1 LKVIAI
7 VGPTAVGKTAL
18 SLEIAEKFSAEI
30 INADAMQIYKGM
42 DIGTAKLPLS
52 QRRGIFHHQIDV
64 LDPSE
69 EANVSQYQKQS
80 REIINDLLS
89 KNVQPL
95 LVGGS
100 GLYVN
105 SVLEDLE
112 FPGTNLEVRAKYEE
126 ILDEKGVEAL
136 FQMLKEIDPK
146 AAENI
151 LPNNARKIV
160 RALEVN
166 EITGKAFN
174 AKLPEPSPIFSD
186 VRIALDMPR
195 DLLDQRIID
204 RVNQMFEDGFVDEV
218 KRLEK
223 KLRLG
228 KTAFRALGYSQVLS
242 LLSGEISEDEAITLT
257 INATKKF
264 ARRQLSWFRRD
275 PLIHWLD
282 ATSPDLFAQSLRLI
296 G

>member
-52 QRRGIFHHQIDV
+52 ERRGIVHHQIDV

-80 REIINDLLS
+80 REIINKLLN
-89 KNVQPL
+89 KNVQPI

-126 ILDEKGVEAL
+126 ILDEKGVEVL

-166 EITGKAFN
+166 EFTGKAFN

-195 DLLDQRIID
+195 DLLDKRIID
-204 RVNQMFEDGFVDEV
+204 RVHQMFEDGFVDEV
-218 KRLEK
+218 KNLEENLK
-223 KLRLG
+223 LG

-242 LLSGEISEDEAITLT
+242 FLTGEISEDEAITLT

-282 ATSPDLFAQSLRLI
+282 ATSPDLLAQSLRLI

>member
-1 LKVIAI
+1 MKVIAI

-52 QRRGIFHHQIDV
+52 QRRGIVHHQIDV

-126 ILDEKGVEAL
+126 ILDEKGVDAL

-195 DLLDQRIID
+195 DLLDKRISD
-204 RVNQMFEDGFVDEV
+204 RVHQMFEDGFVDEV
-218 KRLEK
+218 KSIEK
-223 KLRLG
+223 NLRLG
-228 KTAFRALGYSQVLS
+228 KTALRALGYSQVLS
-242 LLSGEISEDEAITLT
+242 LLAGEISEDEAITLT

-264 ARRQLSWFRRD
+264 ARRQLSWFMN
-275 PLIHWLD
+275 LS
-282 ATSPDLFAQSLRLI
+282 TN
-296 G
+296 

>member
-1 LKVIAI
+1 LKVIAL

-18 SLEIAEKFSAEI
+18 SLDLALELSAEI

-52 QRRGIFHHQIDV
+52 QRRGVIHHQIDV
-64 LDPSE
+64 LDPLD
-69 EANVSQYQKQS
+69 EANVSQYQKQT
-80 REIINDLLS
+80 REIIRELLDR
-89 KNVQPL
+89 KVQPI

-112 FPGTNLEVRAKYEE
+112 FPGTSLELRAKYEE
-126 ILDEKGVEAL
+126 LLEEKGVEHL
-136 FQMLKEIDPK
+136 FKMLEEIDPL

-166 EITGKAFN
+166 ELTGKRFN

-195 DLLDQRIID
+195 DLLDKRITE
-204 RVNQMFEDGFVDEV
+204 RVHQMFADGFIDEV
-218 KRLEK
+218 QKIEES
-223 KLRLG
+223 LRNG
-228 KTAFRALGYSQVLS
+228 KTSLRALGYSQVLS
-242 LLSGEISEDEAITLT
+242 YLTGEIQKEEAITLT

-282 ATSPDLFAQSLRLI
+282 ATSSDLFEQSMKLI
-296 G
+296 R

>member
-1 LKVIAI
+1 MKVIAI

-52 QRRGIFHHQIDV
+52 QRRGIVHHQIDV

-80 REIINDLLS
+80 REIINNLLS
-89 KNVQPL
+89 KNVQPI

-136 FQMLKEIDPK
+136 FQMLKETDPK

-204 RVNQMFEDGFVDEV
+204 RVHQMFEDGFVDEV
-218 KRLEK
+218 KSIEK
-223 KLRLG
+223 NIRLG

-282 ATSPDLFAQSLRLI
+282 ATSPDLLAQSLRLI

>member
-1 LKVIAI
+1 MKVIAL

-18 SLEIAEKFSAEI
+18 SLDLALELSAEI

-52 QRRGIFHHQIDV
+52 QRRGVIHHQIDV
-64 LDPSE
+64 LDPID
-69 EANVSQYQKQS
+69 EANVSQYQKQT
-80 REIINDLLS
+80 REIIRELLNR
-89 KNVQPL
+89 KVQPI

-112 FPGTNLEVRAKYEE
+112 FPGTSLELRAKYEE
-126 ILDEKGVEAL
+126 LLEEKGVEHL
-136 FQMLKEIDPK
+136 FKMLEEIDPL

-166 EITGKAFN
+166 ELTGKRFN
-174 AKLPEPSPIFSD
+174 AKLPEPSPIFPD

-195 DLLDQRIID
+195 DLLDKRITE
-204 RVNQMFEDGFVDEV
+204 RVHQMFADGFIDEV
-218 KRLEK
+218 QKIEES
-223 KLRLG
+223 LRKG
-228 KTAFRALGYSQVLS
+228 KTSLRALGYSQVLS
-242 LLSGEISEDEAITLT
+242 YLAGEIQKEEAITLT

-282 ATSPDLFAQSLRLI
+282 ATNSDLFEQSMKLI
-296 G
+296 R

>member
-223 KLRLG
+223 NLRLG

>member
-1 LKVIAI
+1 MKVIAI
-7 VGPTAVGKTAL
+7 VGPTAVGKTSL
-18 SLEIAEKFSAEI
+18 SLEIAEKLSAEI

-42 DIGTAKLPLS
+42 DIGTAKLALS
-52 QRRGIFHHQIDV
+52 ERRGITHHQIDV
-64 LDPSE
+64 LDPEE
-69 EANVSQYQKQS
+69 EANVSAYQKQT
-80 REIINDLLS
+80 REIINDLLN
-89 KNVQPL
+89 KKIQPM

-112 FPGTNLEVRAKYEE
+112 FPGTNLEIRAKYEE
-126 ILDEKGVEAL
+126 ILEEQGVEVL
-136 FQMLKEIDPK
+136 YEMLERIDKE
-146 AAENI
+146 ASQNI

-166 EITGKAFN
+166 ELTGNNFN
-174 AKLPEPSPIFSD
+174 AKLPEPSPVFSD

-195 DLLDQRIID
+195 DLLDARIAE
-204 RVNQMFEDGFVDEV
+204 RVHQMFKDGFVEEV
-218 KRLEK
+218 KSLEP
-223 KLRLG
+223 KLRKG
-228 KTAFRALGYSQVLS
+228 KTALRALGYSQVLS
-242 LLSGEISEDEAITLT
+242 LLNGEITEQEAITLT

-282 ATSPDLFAQSLRLI
+282 ATSPQLLDQSLRLI

>member
-1 LKVIAI
+1 MKVIAI

-52 QRRGIFHHQIDV
+52 QRRGIVHHQIDV

-80 REIINDLLS
+80 REIINNLLG
-89 KNVQPL
+89 KNVQPV

-112 FPGTNLEVRAKYEE
+112 FPGTNLDVRAKFEE

-195 DLLDQRIID
+195 DLLDKRIIN
-204 RVNQMFEDGFVDEV
+204 RVHQMFEDGFVDEV
-218 KRLEK
+218 KSLEK
-223 KLRLG
+223 NLRLG

>member
-52 QRRGIFHHQIDV
+52 QRRGIIHHQIDV
-64 LDPSE
+64 LDPID
-69 EANVSQYQKQS
+69 EANVSQYQKQT
-80 REIINDLLS
+80 REIINDLLNR
-89 KNVQPL
+89 KVQPM

-112 FPGTNLEVRAKYEE
+112 FPGTNLEVRSKYEE
-126 ILDEKGVEAL
+126 ILDEQGVEVL
-136 FQMLKEIDPK
+136 YEMLEEIDPN
-146 AAENI
+146 AAKNI
-151 LPNNARKIV
+151 LPSNARKIV

-166 EITGKAFN
+166 EFTGKAFN

-195 DLLDQRIID
+195 DLLDKRISD
-204 RVNQMFEDGFVDEV
+204 RVHQMFEDGFVDEV
-218 KRLEK
+218 KSLEK
-223 KLRLG
+223 NLRLG

-242 LLSGEISEDEAITLT
+242 LLAGEITEDEAITLT

-282 ATSPDLFAQSLRLI
+282 ATSPDLFEESLRLI

>member
-1 LKVIAI
+1 MKVIAI

-18 SLEIAEKFSAEI
+18 SLDIAEKFSAEI

-52 QRRGIFHHQIDV
+52 QRREIVHHQIDV
-64 LDPSE
+64 LDPMD
-69 EANVSQYQKQS
+69 EANVSQYQKQT
-80 REIINDLLS
+80 REIINDLLNR
-89 KNVQPL
+89 KVQPM

-126 ILDEKGVEAL
+126 ILDEQGVEVL
-136 FQMLKEIDPK
+136 YEMLEQIDPN
-146 AAENI
+146 AAKNI
-151 LPNNARKIV
+151 LPSNARKIV

-195 DLLDQRIID
+195 DLLDKRISD
-204 RVNQMFEDGFVDEV
+204 RVHQMFEDGFVDEV
-218 KRLEK
+218 KSLEK
-223 KLRLG
+223 NLRLG

-242 LLSGEISEDEAITLT
+242 LLAGEIAEDEAITLT

-282 ATSPDLFAQSLRLI
+282 ATSPDLFEESLRLI

>member
-1 LKVIAI
+1 MKVIAL
-7 VGPTAVGKTAL
+7 VGPTADGKTAL
-18 SLEIAEKFSAEI
+18 SLDLAVELSAEI

-52 QRRGIFHHQIDV
+52 QRRGVIHHQIDV
-64 LDPSE
+64 LDPID
-69 EANVSQYQKQS
+69 EANVSQYQKQT
-80 REIINDLLS
+80 REIIRELLNR
-89 KNVQPL
+89 KVQPI

-112 FPGTNLEVRAKYEE
+112 FPGTSLELRAKYEE
-126 ILDEKGVEAL
+126 LLEEKGVEHL
-136 FQMLKEIDPK
+136 FEMLEEIDPL

-166 EITGKAFN
+166 ELTGKRFN
-174 AKLPEPSPIFSD
+174 AKLPEPSPIFPD

-195 DLLDQRIID
+195 NLLDKRITE
-204 RVNQMFEDGFVDEV
+204 RVHQMFADGFIDEV
-218 KRLEK
+218 QKIEESLTK
-223 KLRLG
+223 G
-228 KTAFRALGYSQVLS
+228 KTALRALGYSQVLS
-242 LLSGEISEDEAITLT
+242 YLAGEIQKEEAITLT

-282 ATSPDLFAQSLRLI
+282 ATSSDLFEQSMKLI
-296 G
+296 R

>member
-1 LKVIAI
+1 MKVIAL

-18 SLEIAEKFSAEI
+18 SLDLALELSAEI

-52 QRRGIFHHQIDV
+52 QRRGVIHHQIDV
-64 LDPSE
+64 LDPID
-69 EANVSQYQKQS
+69 EANVSQYQKQT
-80 REIINDLLS
+80 REIIRELLNR
-89 KNVQPL
+89 KVQPI

-112 FPGTNLEVRAKYEE
+112 FPGTSLELRAKYEE
-126 ILDEKGVEAL
+126 LLEEKGVEHL
-136 FQMLKEIDPK
+136 FEMLEEIDTL

-166 EITGKAFN
+166 ELTGKRFN
-174 AKLPEPSPIFSD
+174 AKLPEPSPIFPD

-195 DLLDQRIID
+195 DLLDKRITE
-204 RVNQMFEDGFVDEV
+204 RVHQMFADGFIDEV
-218 KRLEK
+218 KKIEES
-223 KLRLG
+223 LRKG
-228 KTAFRALGYSQVLS
+228 KTSLRALGYSQVLS
-242 LLSGEISEDEAITLT
+242 YLAGEIQKEEAITLT

-282 ATSPDLFAQSLRLI
+282 ATNSDLFEQSMKLI
-296 G
+296 R

>member
-1 LKVIAI
+1 MKVIAV

-18 SLEIAEKFSAEI
+18 SLDIAEKFSAEV

-52 QRRGIFHHQIDV
+52 QRRGIVHHQIDV
-64 LDPSE
+64 LDPID
-69 EANVSQYQKQS
+69 EANVSQYQKQT
-80 REIINDLLS
+80 REIINDLLT
-89 KNVQPL
+89 KNVQPM

-126 ILDEKGVEAL
+126 ILDEQGVEVL
-136 FQMLKEIDPK
+136 YEMLKKIDPT
-146 AAENI
+146 AAQNI

-195 DLLDQRIID
+195 DLLDKRISD
-204 RVNQMFEDGFVDEV
+204 RVHQMFEDGFVDEV
-218 KRLEK
+218 KSIEK
-223 KLRLG
+223 NLRLG
-228 KTAFRALGYSQVLS
+228 KTALRALGYSQVLS
-242 LLSGEISEDEAITLT
+242 LLAGEISEDEAITLT

-282 ATSPDLFAQSLRLI
+282 ATSPDLFEESLRLI
-296 G
+296 K

>member
-1 LKVIAI
+1 MKVIAI
-7 VGPTAVGKTAL
+7 VGPTAVGKTSL
-18 SLEIAEKFSAEI
+18 SLEIAEKLSAEI

-42 DIGTAKLPLS
+42 DIGTAKLALS
-52 QRRGIFHHQIDV
+52 ERRGITHHQIDV
-64 LDPSE
+64 LDPEE
-69 EANVSQYQKQS
+69 EANVSAYQKQT
-80 REIINDLLS
+80 REIINDLLN
-89 KNVQPL
+89 KKIQPM

-112 FPGTNLEVRAKYEE
+112 FPGTNLEIRAKYEE
-126 ILDEKGVEAL
+126 ILEEQGVEVL
-136 FQMLKEIDPK
+136 YEMLERIDKE
-146 AAENI
+146 AAQNI
-151 LPNNARKIV
+151 LSNNARKIV

-166 EITGKAFN
+166 ELTGNNFN
-174 AKLPEPSPIFSD
+174 AKLPEPSPVFSD

-195 DLLDQRIID
+195 DLLDARIAE
-204 RVNQMFEDGFVDEV
+204 RVHQMFKDGFVEEV
-218 KRLEK
+218 KSLEP
-223 KLRLG
+223 KLRKG
-228 KTAFRALGYSQVLS
+228 KTALRALGYSQVLS
-242 LLSGEISEDEAITLT
+242 LLNGEITEQEAITLT

-282 ATSPDLFAQSLRLI
+282 ATSPQLLDQSLRLI

>member
-1 LKVIAI
+1 LKVISI

-126 ILDEKGVEAL
+126 ILDEKGVDAL

-195 DLLDQRIID
+195 DLLDKRISD
-204 RVNQMFEDGFVDEV
+204 RVHQMFEDGFVDEV
-218 KRLEK
+218 KSIEK
-223 KLRLG
+223 NLRLG
-228 KTAFRALGYSQVLS
+228 KTALRALGYSQVLS
-242 LLSGEISEDEAITLT
+242 LLAGEISEDEAITLT

-282 ATSPDLFAQSLRLI
+282 ATSPDLFEESLRLI
-296 G
+296 K

>member
-1 LKVIAI
+1 MKVIAI

-18 SLEIAEKFSAEI
+18 SLEIAEKFSAQI

-52 QRRGIFHHQIDV
+52 QRRGIIHHQIDV

-89 KNVQPL
+89 KNVQPI

-174 AKLPEPSPIFSD
+174 AKLPEPSPICSD

-204 RVNQMFEDGFVDEV
+204 RVHQMFEDGFVDEV
-218 KRLEK
+218 KSIEK
-223 KLRLG
+223 NLRLG

>member
-1 LKVIAI
+1 MKVIAI
-7 VGPTAVGKTAL
+7 VGPTAVGKTSL
-18 SLEIAEKFSAEI
+18 SLEIAEKLSAEI

-42 DIGTAKLPLS
+42 DIGTAKLALS
-52 QRRGIFHHQIDV
+52 ERRGITHHQIDV
-64 LDPSE
+64 LDPEE
-69 EANVSQYQKQS
+69 EASVSAYQKQT
-80 REIINDLLS
+80 REIINDLLN
-89 KNVQPL
+89 KKVQPM

-112 FPGTNLEVRAKYEE
+112 FPGTNLEIRAKYEE
-126 ILDEKGVEAL
+126 ILEEQGVEVL
-136 FQMLKEIDPK
+136 YEMLERIDKE
-146 AAENI
+146 AAQNI

-166 EITGKAFN
+166 ELTGNNFN
-174 AKLPEPSPIFSD
+174 AKLPEPSPVFSD

-195 DLLDQRIID
+195 DLLDARIAE
-204 RVNQMFEDGFVDEV
+204 RVHQMFKDGFVEEV
-218 KRLEK
+218 KSLEP
-223 KLRLG
+223 KLRKG
-228 KTAFRALGYSQVLS
+228 KTALRALGYSQVLS
-242 LLSGEISEDEAITLT
+242 LLNGEITEQEAITLT

-282 ATSPDLFAQSLRLI
+282 ATSPQLLDQSLRLI

>member
-1 LKVIAI
+1 MKVIAI
-7 VGPTAVGKTAL
+7 VGPTAVGKTSL
-18 SLEIAEKFSAEI
+18 SLEIAEKLSAEI

-42 DIGTAKLPLS
+42 DIGTAKLALS
-52 QRRGIFHHQIDV
+52 ERRGITHHQIDV
-64 LDPSE
+64 LDPEE
-69 EANVSQYQKQS
+69 EASVSAYQKQT
-80 REIINDLLS
+80 REIINDLLN
-89 KNVQPL
+89 KKVQPM

-112 FPGTNLEVRAKYEE
+112 FPGTNLEIRAKYEE
-126 ILDEKGVEAL
+126 ILEEQGVEVL
-136 FQMLKEIDPK
+136 YEMLERIDKE
-146 AAENI
+146 AVQNI

-166 EITGKAFN
+166 ELTGNNFN
-174 AKLPEPSPIFSD
+174 AKLPEPSPVFSD

-195 DLLDQRIID
+195 DLLDARIAE
-204 RVNQMFEDGFVDEV
+204 RVHQMFKDGFVEEV
-218 KRLEK
+218 KSLEP
-223 KLRLG
+223 KLRKG
-228 KTAFRALGYSQVLS
+228 KTALRALGYSQVLS
-242 LLSGEISEDEAITLT
+242 LLNGEITEQEAITLT

-282 ATSPDLFAQSLRLI
+282 ATSPQLLDQSLRLI

>member
-1 LKVIAI
+1 MKVIAL

-18 SLEIAEKFSAEI
+18 SLDLAVELSAEI

-52 QRRGIFHHQIDV
+52 QRRGVIHHQIDV
-64 LDPSE
+64 LDPID
-69 EANVSQYQKQS
+69 EANVSQYQKQT
-80 REIINDLLS
+80 REIIRELLNR
-89 KNVQPL
+89 KVQPI

-112 FPGTNLEVRAKYEE
+112 FPGTSLELRAKYEE
-126 ILDEKGVEAL
+126 LLEEKGVEHL
-136 FQMLKEIDPK
+136 FEMLEEIDPL

-166 EITGKAFN
+166 ELTGKRFN
-174 AKLPEPSPIFSD
+174 AKLPEPSPIFPD

-195 DLLDQRIID
+195 DLLDKRITE
-204 RVNQMFEDGFVDEV
+204 RVHQMFADGFIDEV
-218 KRLEK
+218 QKIEES
-223 KLRLG
+223 LRKG
-228 KTAFRALGYSQVLS
+228 KTSLRALGYSQVLS
-242 LLSGEISEDEAITLT
+242 YLAGEIQKEEAITLT

-282 ATSPDLFAQSLRLI
+282 ATNSDLFEQSMKLI
-296 G
+296 R

>member
-1 LKVIAI
+1 MKVIAI

-52 QRRGIFHHQIDV
+52 QRRGIVHHQIDV

-89 KNVQPL
+89 KNVQPI

-204 RVNQMFEDGFVDEV
+204 RVHQMFEEGFVDEV
-218 KRLEK
+218 KSLEK
-223 KLRLG
+223 NLRLG

>member
-1 LKVIAI
+1 MKVIAI

-52 QRRGIFHHQIDV
+52 QRRGIVHHQIDV
-64 LDPSE
+64 LDPID
-69 EANVSQYQKQS
+69 EANVSQYQKQT
-80 REIINDLLS
+80 REIINDLLNR
-89 KNVQPL
+89 KVQPM

-126 ILDEKGVEAL
+126 ILDEQGVEVL
-136 FQMLKEIDPK
+136 YEMLRKIDPT
-146 AAENI
+146 AAQNI

-195 DLLDQRIID
+195 DLLDKRISD
-204 RVNQMFEDGFVDEV
+204 RVHQMFDDGFVDEV
-218 KRLEK
+218 KSLEK
-223 KLRLG
+223 NLRLG

-242 LLSGEISEDEAITLT
+242 LLAGEIAEDEAITLT

-282 ATSPDLFAQSLRLI
+282 ATSPDLFEESLRLI

>member
-204 RVNQMFEDGFVDEV
+204 RVHQMFEDGFVDEV
-218 KRLEK
+218 KSIEK
-223 KLRLG
+223 NLRLG

>member
-1 LKVIAI
+1 MKVIAL

-18 SLEIAEKFSAEI
+18 SLDLAVELSAEI

-52 QRRGIFHHQIDV
+52 QRRGVIHHQIDV
-64 LDPSE
+64 LDPTA
-69 EANVSQYQKQS
+69 EANVSQYQKQT
-80 REIINDLLS
+80 REIIRELLNR
-89 KNVQPL
+89 KVQPI

-112 FPGTNLEVRAKYEE
+112 FPGTSLELRAKYEE
-126 ILDEKGVEAL
+126 LLEEKGVEHL
-136 FQMLKEIDPK
+136 FKMLEEIDPL

-166 EITGKAFN
+166 ELTGKRFN
-174 AKLPEPSPIFSD
+174 AKLPEPSPIFPD

-195 DLLDQRIID
+195 DLLDKRITE
-204 RVNQMFEDGFVDEV
+204 RVHQMFADGFIDEV
-218 KRLEK
+218 QKIEESLTK
-223 KLRLG
+223 G
-228 KTAFRALGYSQVLS
+228 KTALRALGYSQVLS
-242 LLSGEISEDEAITLT
+242 YLAGEIQKEEAITLT

-282 ATSPDLFAQSLRLI
+282 ATSSDLFEQSMKLI
-296 G
+296 R

>member
-1 LKVIAI
+1 LKLIAI

-18 SLEIAEKFSAEI
+18 SLDIAERFSAEI

-52 QRRGIFHHQIDV
+52 QRRGIVHHQIDV
-64 LDPSE
+64 LDPMD
-69 EANVSQYQKQS
+69 EANVSQYQKQT
-80 REIINDLLS
+80 REIINDLLNR
-89 KNVQPL
+89 KVQPM

-126 ILDEKGVEAL
+126 ILDEQGVEVL
-136 FQMLKEIDPK
+136 YEMLEQIDPN
-146 AAENI
+146 AAKNI
-151 LPNNARKIV
+151 LPSNARKIV

-166 EITGKAFN
+166 EFTGKAFN

-195 DLLDQRIID
+195 DLLDKRISD
-204 RVNQMFEDGFVDEV
+204 RVHQMFEDGFVDEV
-218 KRLEK
+218 KSLEK
-223 KLRLG
+223 NLRLG

-242 LLSGEISEDEAITLT
+242 LLAGEITEDEAITLT

-282 ATSPDLFAQSLRLI
+282 ATSPDLFEESLRLI

>member
-1 LKVIAI
+1 MKVIAI

-52 QRRGIFHHQIDV
+52 QRRGIVHHQIDV

-80 REIINDLLS
+80 REIINELLS
-89 KNVQPL
+89 KNVQPI

-146 AAENI
+146 AAESI

-204 RVNQMFEDGFVDEV
+204 RVHQMFEDGFVDEV
-218 KRLEK
+218 KSLEK
-223 KLRLG
+223 NLRLG

>member
-1 LKVIAI
+1 MKVIAL

-18 SLEIAEKFSAEI
+18 SLDLAVELSAEI

-52 QRRGIFHHQIDV
+52 QRRGVIHHQIDV
-64 LDPSE
+64 LDPID
-69 EANVSQYQKQS
+69 EANVSQYQKQT
-80 REIINDLLS
+80 REIIRELLNR
-89 KNVQPL
+89 KVQPI

-112 FPGTNLEVRAKYEE
+112 FPGTSLELRAKYEE
-126 ILDEKGVEAL
+126 LLEEKGVEHL
-136 FQMLKEIDPK
+136 FEMLEEIDPL

-166 EITGKAFN
+166 ELTGKRFN
-174 AKLPEPSPIFSD
+174 AKLPEPSPIFPD

-195 DLLDQRIID
+195 NLLDKRITE
-204 RVNQMFEDGFVDEV
+204 RVHQMFADGFIDEV
-218 KRLEK
+218 QKIEESLTK
-223 KLRLG
+223 G
-228 KTAFRALGYSQVLS
+228 KTALRALGYSQVLS
-242 LLSGEISEDEAITLT
+242 YLAGEIQKEEAITLT

-282 ATSPDLFAQSLRLI
+282 ATSSDLFEQYMKLI
-296 G
+296 R

>member
-1 LKVIAI
+1 MKVIAI
-7 VGPTAVGKTAL
+7 VGPTAVGKTSL
-18 SLEIAEKFSAEI
+18 SLEIAEKLSAEI

-42 DIGTAKLPLS
+42 DIGTAKLALS
-52 QRRGIFHHQIDV
+52 ERRGITHHQIDV
-64 LDPSE
+64 LNPEE
-69 EANVSQYQKQS
+69 EANVSTYQKQT
-80 REIINDLLS
+80 REIINDLLN
-89 KNVQPL
+89 KKIQPM

-112 FPGTNLEVRAKYEE
+112 FPGTNLEIRANYEE
-126 ILDEKGVEAL
+126 ILEEQGVEVL
-136 FQMLKEIDPK
+136 YEMLERIDKE
-146 AAENI
+146 AAQNI

-166 EITGKAFN
+166 ELTGNNFN
-174 AKLPEPSPIFSD
+174 AKLPEPSPVFSD

-195 DLLDQRIID
+195 DLLDARIAE
-204 RVNQMFEDGFVDEV
+204 RVHQMFKNGLVEEV
-218 KRLEK
+218 KSLEP
-223 KLRLG
+223 KLRKG
-228 KTAFRALGYSQVLS
+228 KTALRALGYSQVLS
-242 LLSGEISEDEAITLT
+242 LLNGEITEQEAITLT

-282 ATSPDLFAQSLRLI
+282 ATSPQLLDQSLRLI

>member
-1 LKVIAI
+1 MKVIAI

-52 QRRGIFHHQIDV
+52 QRRGIIHHQIDV

-89 KNVQPL
+89 KNVQPI

-204 RVNQMFEDGFVDEV
+204 RVHQMFEDGFVDEV
-218 KRLEK
+218 KSLEK
-223 KLRLG
+223 NLRLG

>member
-1 LKVIAI
+1 MKVIAI

-89 KNVQPL
+89 KNVQPV

-204 RVNQMFEDGFVDEV
+204 RVHQMFEDGFVDEV
-218 KRLEK
+218 KSIEK
-223 KLRLG
+223 NLRLG

>member
-1 LKVIAI
+1 MKVIAI
-7 VGPTAVGKTAL
+7 VGPTAVGKTSL
-18 SLEIAEKFSAEI
+18 SLEIAEKLSAEI

-42 DIGTAKLPLS
+42 DIGTAKLALS
-52 QRRGIFHHQIDV
+52 ERRGITHHQIDV
-64 LDPSE
+64 LNPEE
-69 EANVSQYQKQS
+69 EANVSTYQKQT
-80 REIINDLLS
+80 REIINDLLN
-89 KNVQPL
+89 KKIQPM

-112 FPGTNLEVRAKYEE
+112 FPGTNLEIRANYEE
-126 ILDEKGVEAL
+126 ILEEQGVKVLYEMLERIDKEAA
-136 FQMLKEIDPK
+136 Q
-146 AAENI
+146 NI

-166 EITGKAFN
+166 ELTGNNFN
-174 AKLPEPSPIFSD
+174 AKLPEPSPVFSD

-195 DLLDQRIID
+195 DLLDARIAE
-204 RVNQMFEDGFVDEV
+204 RVYQMFKDGFVEEV
-218 KRLEK
+218 KSLEP
-223 KLRLG
+223 KLRKG
-228 KTAFRALGYSQVLS
+228 KTALRALGYSQVLS
-242 LLSGEISEDEAITLT
+242 LLNGEITEQEAITLT

-282 ATSPDLFAQSLRLI
+282 ATSPQLLDQSLRLI

>member
-1 LKVIAI
+1 MKVIAI
-7 VGPTAVGKTAL
+7 VGPTAVGKTSL
-18 SLEIAEKFSAEI
+18 SLEIAEKLSAEI

-42 DIGTAKLPLS
+42 DIGTAKLALS
-52 QRRGIFHHQIDV
+52 ERRSITHHQIDV
-64 LDPSE
+64 LDPEE
-69 EANVSQYQKQS
+69 EANVSAYQKQT
-80 REIINDLLS
+80 REIINDLLN
-89 KNVQPL
+89 KKVQPM

-112 FPGTNLEVRAKYEE
+112 FPGTNLEIRAKYEE
-126 ILDEKGVEAL
+126 ILEEQGVEVL
-136 FQMLKEIDPK
+136 FEMLTRIDKE
-146 AAENI
+146 AAQNI

-166 EITGKAFN
+166 ELTGNNFN

-195 DLLDQRIID
+195 DLLDTRIAE
-204 RVNQMFEDGFVDEV
+204 RVHQMFKVGFVDEV
-218 KRLEK
+218 KSLEP
-223 KLRLG
+223 KLRKG
-228 KTAFRALGYSQVLS
+228 KTALRALGYSQVLS
-242 LLSGEISEDEAITLT
+242 LLNGEITEQEAITLT
-257 INATKKF
+257 INATRKF

-282 ATSPDLFAQSLRLI
+282 ATSPQLLDQSLRLI

>member
-52 QRRGIFHHQIDV
+52 QRRGILHHQIDV
-64 LDPSE
+64 LDPID
-69 EANVSQYQKQS
+69 EANVSQYQKQT
-80 REIINDLLS
+80 REIINDLLNR
-89 KNVQPL
+89 KVQPM

-126 ILDEKGVEAL
+126 ILDEQGVEVL
-136 FQMLKEIDPK
+136 YEMLEQIDPN
-146 AAENI
+146 AAKNI
-151 LPNNARKIV
+151 LPSNARKIV

-166 EITGKAFN
+166 EFTGKAFN

-195 DLLDQRIID
+195 DLLDKRISD
-204 RVNQMFEDGFVDEV
+204 RVHQMFEDGFVDEV
-218 KRLEK
+218 KSLEK
-223 KLRLG
+223 NLRLG

-242 LLSGEISEDEAITLT
+242 LLAGEIIEDEAITLT

-282 ATSPDLFAQSLRLI
+282 ATSPNLFEESLRLI

>member
-1 LKVIAI
+1 MKVIAI

-18 SLEIAEKFSAEI
+18 SLKIAEKFSAEI

-52 QRRGIFHHQIDV
+52 QRRGIVHHQIDV

-69 EANVSQYQKQS
+69 EANVSQFQKQS

-204 RVNQMFEDGFVDEV
+204 RVHQMFEEGFVDEV
-218 KRLEK
+218 KSIEK
-223 KLRLG
+223 NLRLG

-282 ATSPDLFAQSLRLI
+282 ATSPDLFGQSLRLI

>member
-1 LKVIAI
+1 MKVIAI

-52 QRRGIFHHQIDV
+52 QRRGIVHHQIDV

-80 REIINDLLS
+80 REIINNLLN
-89 KNVQPL
+89 KNVQPV

-126 ILDEKGVEAL
+126 VLDEKGVEAL

-204 RVNQMFEDGFVDEV
+204 RVHQMFEDGFVDEV
-218 KRLEK
+218 KSLEK
-223 KLRLG
+223 NLRLG

-282 ATSPDLFAQSLRLI
+282 ATSPNLFAQSLRLI

>member
-1 LKVIAI
+1 MKVIAI

-52 QRRGIFHHQIDV
+52 QRRGIVHHQIDV

-126 ILDEKGVEAL
+126 ILDEKGVDAL

-204 RVNQMFEDGFVDEV
+204 RVHQMFEDGFVDEV
-218 KRLEK
+218 KSIEK
-223 KLRLG
+223 NLRLG
-228 KTAFRALGYSQVLS
+228 KTALRALGYSQVLS
-242 LLSGEISEDEAITLT
+242 LLAGEISEDEAITLT

-282 ATSPDLFAQSLRLI
+282 ATSPDLFEESLRLI
-296 G
+296 K

>member
-1 LKVIAI
+1 MKVIAI
-7 VGPTAVGKTAL
+7 VGPTAVGKTSL
-18 SLEIAEKFSAEI
+18 SLEIAEKLSAEI

-42 DIGTAKLPLS
+42 DIGTAKLALS
-52 QRRGIFHHQIDV
+52 ERRGITHHQIDV
-64 LDPSE
+64 LNPEE
-69 EANVSQYQKQS
+69 EANVSAYQKQT
-80 REIINDLLS
+80 REIINDLLN
-89 KNVQPL
+89 KKIQPM

-112 FPGTNLEVRAKYEE
+112 FPGTNLEIRAKYEE
-126 ILDEKGVEAL
+126 ILEEQGVEVL
-136 FQMLKEIDPK
+136 YEMLERIDKE
-146 AAENI
+146 AAQNI

-166 EITGKAFN
+166 ELTGNNFN
-174 AKLPEPSPIFSD
+174 AKLPEPSPVFSD

-195 DLLDQRIID
+195 DLLDTRIAE
-204 RVNQMFEDGFVDEV
+204 RVHQMFKDGFVEEV
-218 KRLEK
+218 KSLEP
-223 KLRLG
+223 KLRKG
-228 KTAFRALGYSQVLS
+228 KTALRALGYSQVLS
-242 LLSGEISEDEAITLT
+242 LLNGEITEQEAITLT

-282 ATSPDLFAQSLRLI
+282 ATSPQLLDQSLRLI

>member
-1 LKVIAI
+1 MKVIAI
-7 VGPTAVGKTAL
+7 VGPTAVGKTSL
-18 SLEIAEKFSAEI
+18 SLEIAEKLSAEI

-42 DIGTAKLPLS
+42 DIGTAKLALS
-52 QRRGIFHHQIDV
+52 ERRGITHHQIDV
-64 LDPSE
+64 LNPEE
-69 EANVSQYQKQS
+69 EANVSAYQKQT
-80 REIINDLLS
+80 REIINDLLN
-89 KNVQPL
+89 KKIQPM

-112 FPGTNLEVRAKYEE
+112 FPGTNLEIRAKYEE
-126 ILDEKGVEAL
+126 ILEEKGVEVL
-136 FQMLKEIDPK
+136 YEMLERIDKE
-146 AAENI
+146 AAQNI

-166 EITGKAFN
+166 ELTGNNFN
-174 AKLPEPSPIFSD
+174 AKLPEPSPVFSD

-195 DLLDQRIID
+195 DLLDTRIAE
-204 RVNQMFEDGFVDEV
+204 RVHQMFKDGFVEEV
-218 KRLEK
+218 KSLEP
-223 KLRLG
+223 KLRKG
-228 KTAFRALGYSQVLS
+228 KTALRALGYSQVLS
-242 LLSGEISEDEAITLT
+242 LLNGEITEQEAITLT

-282 ATSPDLFAQSLRLI
+282 ATSPQLLDQSLRLI

>member
-52 QRRGIFHHQIDV
+52 QRRGIVHHQIDV

-80 REIINDLLS
+80 REIINDLLN
-89 KNVQPL
+89 KNVQPV

-204 RVNQMFEDGFVDEV
+204 RVHRMFEDGFVDEV
-218 KRLEK
+218 KSIEK
-223 KLRLG
+223 NLRLG

-275 PLIHWLD
+275 PLIHWMD

>member
-1 LKVIAI
+1 MKVIAI
-7 VGPTAVGKTAL
+7 VGPTAVGKTSL
-18 SLEIAEKFSAEI
+18 SLEIAEKLSAEI

-42 DIGTAKLPLS
+42 DIGTAKLALS
-52 QRRGIFHHQIDV
+52 ERRGITHHQIDV
-64 LDPSE
+64 LNPEE
-69 EANVSQYQKQS
+69 EASVSAYQKQT
-80 REIINDLLS
+80 REIIYDLLN
-89 KNVQPL
+89 KKVQPM

-112 FPGTNLEVRAKYEE
+112 FPGTNLEIRAKYEE
-126 ILDEKGVEAL
+126 ILEEQGVEVL
-136 FQMLKEIDPK
+136 YEMLERIDKE
-146 AAENI
+146 AAQNI

-166 EITGKAFN
+166 ELTGNNFN
-174 AKLPEPSPIFSD
+174 AKLPEPSPVFSD

-195 DLLDQRIID
+195 DLLDARIAE
-204 RVNQMFEDGFVDEV
+204 RVHQMFKDGFVEEV
-218 KRLEK
+218 KSLEP
-223 KLRLG
+223 KLRKG
-228 KTAFRALGYSQVLS
+228 KTALRALGYSQVLS
-242 LLSGEISEDEAITLT
+242 LLNGEITEQEAITLT

-282 ATSPDLFAQSLRLI
+282 ATSPQLLDQSLRLI

>member
-1 LKVIAI
+1 MKVIAI

-52 QRRGIFHHQIDV
+52 QRRGIVHHQIDV

-174 AKLPEPSPIFSD
+174 AKLPEASPIFSD

-195 DLLDQRIID
+195 DLLDKRISD
-204 RVNQMFEDGFVDEV
+204 RVHQMFEDGFVDEV
-218 KRLEK
+218 KSIEK
-223 KLRLG
+223 NLRLG
-228 KTAFRALGYSQVLS
+228 KTALRALGYSQVLS
-242 LLSGEISEDEAITLT
+242 LLAGEISEDEAITLT

-282 ATSPDLFAQSLRLI
+282 ATSPDLFEESLRLI
-296 G
+296 K